1 MGVDSNIEP
10 KAVFPLRFWC
20 QRVLPAV
27 YDDSLSYYEAVC
39 KMGSKLNEIIAIVND
54 SDSTLADMQDAI
66 KELQDEFEKFKESG
80 FDDYYQ
86 AQVEQWIKDNL
97 DYIFRYTVKQVFF
110 GLTQD
115 GHFVAYIPKSWNDI
129 IFDTGANFSLDTY
142 GRLILRWDVTSTHLV
157 NQTPETR
164 AEKEHGSIVKG
175 DNND

>member
-27 YDDSLSYYEAVC
+27 YDDSLSYYEAVY
-39 KMGSKLNEIIAIVND
+39 KMGNKLNEIIAIIND
-54 SDSTLADMQDAI
+54 SDSSLADMQDAI
-66 KELQDEFEKFKESG
+66 KELQEEFEKFKESG
-80 FDDYYQ
+80 FDDYY
-86 AQVEQWIKDNL
+86 AEQVEQWVKNNL
-97 DYIFRYTVKQVFF
+97 DYIFGRVVKQVYF

-115 GHFVAYIPKSWNDI
+115 GYFVAYIPKSWNDI

-142 GRLILRWDVTSTHLV
+142 GRLILRWYVTSTNLV
-157 NQTPETR
+157 NQTQETR

-175 DNND
+175 ANNG

>member
-66 KELQDEFEKFKESG
+66 KELQEDSTLG
-80 FDDYYQ
+80 
-86 AQVEQWIKDNL
+86 
-97 DYIFRYTVKQVFF
+97 RY
-110 GLTQD
+110 
-115 GHFVAYIPKSWNDI
+115 P
-129 IFDTGANFSLDTY
+129 SLVPS
-142 GRLILRWDVTSTHLV
+142 LNNHQHPTSHQKPLVLFYEYLHLK
-157 NQTPETR
+157 R
-164 AEKEHGSIVKG
+164 
-175 DNND
+175 

>member
-39 KMGSKLNEIIAIVND
+39 KMGNKLNEIIAIVND

-66 KELQDEFEKFKESG
+66 KELQEEFEKFKESG

-110 GLTQD
+110 GLTQ
-115 GHFVAYIPKSWNDI
+115 
-129 IFDTGANFSLDTY
+129 Y
-142 GRLILRWDVTSTHLV
+142 GYFF
-157 NQTPETR
+157 
-164 AEKEHGSIVKG
+164 
-175 DNND
+175 

>member
-66 KELQDEFEKFKESG
+66 KELQEEFEKFKESG
-80 FDDYYQ
+80 FDDYYK
-86 AQVEQWIKDNL
+86 AQVEQWVKDNL
-97 DYIFRYTVKQVFF
+97 DYIFNYTVKQLFF

-115 GHFVAYIPKSWNDI
+115 GQFVAYIPKSWNDI

-175 DNND
+175 ANNG